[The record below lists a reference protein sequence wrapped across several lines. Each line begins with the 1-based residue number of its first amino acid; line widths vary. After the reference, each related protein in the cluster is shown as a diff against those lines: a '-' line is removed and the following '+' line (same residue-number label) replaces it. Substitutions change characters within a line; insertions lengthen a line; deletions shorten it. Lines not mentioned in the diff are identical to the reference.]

1 MAKNDNLTDYLTDL
15 ADGIRAKKGTT
26 EPINP
31 QDFRKEIESIS
42 GGGNGGGGESGGE
55 WRYYRL
61 EMKEFTDVFVEFYG
75 ANIKADIGD
84 GEVAVVG
91 VGLIFAYQVPSANW
105 KAVAIN
111 VDVPTYSPTYSG
123 IITFREQ
130 IESQGGS
137 IDDLAD
143 AGLISITKEQFYSLE

>member
-1 MAKNDNLTDYLTDL
+1 MTLNEVMKDT
-15 ADGIRAKKGTT
+15 ADAIREKTGKSEKIA
-26 EPINP
+26 PIN
-31 QDFRKEIESIS
+31 FAEEIKSIS
-42 GGGNGGGGESGGE
+42 AGGGESGGE

-61 EMKEFTDVFVEFYG
+61 EMSELTEVLVEFYG
-75 ANIKADIGD
+75 ANIKADMGD

>member
-1 MAKNDNLTDYLTDL
+1 MAKTDNLTDYLTDL
-15 ADGIRAKKGTT
+15 AEGIRAKKGTT

-42 GGGNGGGGESGGE
+42 GGGSGEGGE

-61 EMKEFTDVFVEFYG
+61 EMKESTEVFVQFYG
-75 ANIKADIGD
+75 ANMKADMGD

-111 VDVPTYSPTYSG
+111 VDVPTYSPTNSG

-130 IESQGGS
+130 IEGQGGS

-143 AGLISITKEQFYSLE
+143 VGLISITKEQFYSLE